1 MALGLGQMLG
11 MGILGQFFGGED
23 KQGLL
28 QQNQQQGQNQG
39 FNLNNMSPGQWANTA
54 IALNSMRLE
63 PDPNLATAMRENIA
77 SANKAATAQT
87 SRERTAKALRGMI
100 SDKYPNGRVDLAEA
114 VLSGALEPTAAMKMA
129 YEKVPMS
136 AFAEKQQWLK
146 DNPNATDKDLR
157 LAGFSVPEPD
167 AFMRQGMETAQWL
180 DTQGRPD
187 LSAMVKSRIL
197 DPTKALEIAMK
208 KESIPDWQQKYNFV
222 MKKLEKGETLSDI
235 EKALFSI
242 PIKETSETR
251 QKLELLANPPK
262 DLVGEDGWTD
272 QQLEVGFGITKESI
286 PVFQAKLDKI
296 DSLKKSDSE
305 FKLYSEE
312 EYKEMYR
319 KVLAGGGTDI
329 DIDIEGDEA
338 ELDAGNYASAA
349 TQDLYK
355 DHKAIIDGLPKL
367 IQQIQKIHAMQDILD
382 RADEGEIRTGIFEP
396 LQSQVSRIA
405 AGLGLG
411 SGDQAA
417 SMQLLQSYMGGDVF
431 PLIRALGIG
440 ARGMD
445 TPEERKF
452 LQASFVGEVTMEV
465 STLQAITQRR
475 LDILLEALDT
485 YNLRAGTLT
494 EDGQNSMYF
503 KMYEDTFKRRISPVN
518 VPIRQTKAVIDALE
532 ADKNE
537 IMDKYF

>member
-1 MALGLGQMLG
+1 MLG
-11 MGILGQFFGGED
+11 MGILSQFFGGGENNNE
-23 KQGLL
+23 QGLL

-39 FNLNNMSPGQWANTA
+39 FNMNNMTPSQWANTA

-63 PDPNLATAMRENIA
+63 PDPNLATAMREKIA
-77 SANKAATAQT
+77 S
-87 SRERTAKALRGMI
+87 G
-100 SDKYPNGRVDLAEA
+100 DKR
-114 VLSGALEPTAAMKMA
+114 M
-129 YEKVPMS
+129 
-136 AFAEKQQWLK
+136 
-146 DNPNATDKDLR
+146 
-157 LAGFSVPEPD
+157 
-167 AFMRQGMETAQWL
+167 QGIETAQWL
-180 DTQGRPD
+180 DSKGRPD
-187 LSAMVKSRIL
+187 LSAMVKSGIL
-197 DPTKALEIAMK
+197 DPTKALDIAMK
-208 KESIPDWQQKYNFV
+208 KEEIPEWQQKYNFV
-222 MKKLEKGETLSDI
+222 MKKLENGETLSDI
-235 EKALFSI
+235 ENALFGI
-242 PIKETSETR
+242 PQTETPVFR
-251 QKLELLANPPK
+251 QKLDLLANPPYEI
-262 DLVGEDGWTD
+262 VGEDGWTD
-272 QQLEVGFGITKESI
+272 QQLQVAFGISPESI
-286 PVFQAKLDKI
+286 PIFQAKLDKI
-296 DSLKKSDSE
+296 DSLRDSDPKFE
-305 FKLYSEE
+305 MYTEE

-319 KVLAGGGTDI
+319 QVLAGGGTDI

-338 ELDAGNYASAA
+338 AQLDAGDYASAA

-396 LQSQVSRIA
+396 MQSQVSRIA

-452 LQASFVGEVTMEV
+452 LQASFVGETTMEV
-465 STLQAITQRR
+465 STLKAITQRR

-494 EDGQNSMYF
+494 EDGQNSIYF

-518 VPIRQTKAVIDALE
+518 VPVRQTKAVIEQENE
-532 ADKNE
+532 AINAT
-537 IMDKYF
+537 IDKYF

>member
-197 DPTKALEIAMK
+197 DPTTALEIAMK

>member
-11 MGILGQFFGGED
+11 MGLLSNFFGGQD
-23 KQGLL
+23 KEGLL
-28 QQNQQQGQNQG
+28 QNNQQQPTQVANSGQNQG
-39 FNLNNMSPGQWANTA
+39 FFPDMNNMSRSQWANTA

-63 PDPNLATAMRENIA
+63 PDPNLATAMREAIA
-77 SANKAATAQT
+77 SD
-87 SRERTAKALRGMI
+87 
-100 SDKYPNGRVDLAEA
+100 DKR
-114 VLSGALEPTAAMKMA
+114 M
-129 YEKVPMS
+129 
-136 AFAEKQQWLK
+136 
-146 DNPNATDKDLR
+146 
-157 LAGFSVPEPD
+157 
-167 AFMRQGMETAQWL
+167 QGMETAKWL
-180 DTQGRPD
+180 DAQGRPD

-197 DPTKALEIAMK
+197 DPQKALEIAMK
-208 KESIPDWQQKYNFV
+208 KESIPEWKQKYDFV
-222 MKKLEKGETLSDI
+222 MGKLEKGETLSDI
-235 EKALFSI
+235 EKALFGI
-242 PIKETSETR
+242 PIKETNETR
-251 QKLELLANPPK
+251 QKLDLLANPPYEI
-262 DLVGEDGWTD
+262 VGEDGWTD
-272 QQLEVGFGITKESI
+272 QQLQVAFGISPESI
-286 PVFQAKLDKI
+286 PIFQAKLDKI
-296 DSLKKSDSE
+296 DSLRDSDPKFE
-305 FKLYSEE
+305 MYSEE

-355 DHKAIIDGLPKL
+355 DHKAIVDGLPKL

-396 LQSQVSRIA
+396 MQSQVSRIA

-452 LQASFVGEVTMEV
+452 LQASFVGETTMEV
-465 STLQAITQRR
+465 STLKAITQRR

-494 EDGQNSMYF
+494 EDGQNSIYF

-518 VPIRQTKAVIDALE
+518 VPVRQTQAVIDALE
-532 ADKNE
+532 DEKNAT
-537 IMDKYF
+537 MNKYLNLN

>member
-1 MALGLGQMLG
+1 MDAKEIQAGLAV
-11 MGILGQFFGGED
+11 I
-23 KQGLL
+23 GLTL
-28 QQNQQQGQNQG
+28 VA
-39 FNLNNMSPGQWANTA
+39 FNLVLLLM
-54 IALNSMRLE
+54 
-63 PDPNLATAMRENIA
+63 
-77 SANKAATAQT
+77 
-87 SRERTAKALRGMI
+87 LR
-100 SDKYPNGRVDLAEA
+100 
-114 VLSGALEPTAAMKMA
+114 
-129 YEKVPMS
+129 
-136 AFAEKQQWLK
+136 
-146 DNPNATDKDLR
+146 
-157 LAGFSVPEPD
+157 
-167 AFMRQGMETAQWL
+167 
-180 DTQGRPD
+180 
-187 LSAMVKSRIL
+187 
-197 DPTKALEIAMK
+197 
-208 KESIPDWQQKYNFV
+208 
-222 MKKLEKGETLSDI
+222 SDI
-235 EKALFSI
+235 ERINK
-242 PIKETSETR
+242 R
-251 QKLELLANPPK
+251 
-262 DLVGEDGWTD
+262 
-272 QQLEVGFGITKESI
+272 
-286 PVFQAKLDKI
+286 I
-296 DSLKKSDSE
+296 DSLRKSDPE
-305 FKLYSEE
+305 FKLYSED

-349 TQDLYK
+349 TQDLYL

-396 LQSQVSRIA
+396 MQSQVSRIA

-452 LQASFVGEVTMEV
+452 LQASFVGETTMEV

-494 EDGQNSMYF
+494 EDGQNSIYF

-518 VPIRQTKAVIDALE
+518 VPIRQTKAVIEQLE
-532 ADKNE
+532 EEKNAT
-537 IMDKYF
+537 MDKYLNVN

>member
-28 QQNQQQGQNQG
+28 QQNQQQPTQVASNGQNQG
-39 FNLNNMSPGQWANTA
+39 FFPDMNNMSRSQWANTA

-63 PDPNLATAMRENIA
+63 PDANLATAMREKIA
-77 SANKAATAQT
+77 SD
-87 SRERTAKALRGMI
+87 
-100 SDKYPNGRVDLAEA
+100 DKR
-114 VLSGALEPTAAMKMA
+114 M
-129 YEKVPMS
+129 
-136 AFAEKQQWLK
+136 
-146 DNPNATDKDLR
+146 
-157 LAGFSVPEPD
+157 
-167 AFMRQGMETAQWL
+167 QGMETVQWL
-180 DTQGRPD
+180 DNKGRPD
-187 LSAMVKSRIL
+187 LSAMVKSGIL
-197 DPTKALEIAMK
+197 DPTKALDIAMK

-296 DSLKKSDSE
+296 DSLKKSDPE

-518 VPIRQTKAVIDALE
+518 VPIRQTKSLIE
-532 ADKNE
+532 QEKEDKNTT
-537 IMDKYF
+537 MDKYM